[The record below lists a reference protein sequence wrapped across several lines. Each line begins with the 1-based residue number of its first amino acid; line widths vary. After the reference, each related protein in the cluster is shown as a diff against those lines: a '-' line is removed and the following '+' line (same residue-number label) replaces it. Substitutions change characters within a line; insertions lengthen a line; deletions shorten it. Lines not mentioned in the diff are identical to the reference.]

1 MSAEE
6 RLLALCELAQAGLV
20 STSMLH
26 EIRQPVFAL
35 QALVQQTRVQGWSET
50 VEQDLATLVEHLEEI
65 LRTWSPVGRPDD
77 ARLHDVRESVDDGL
91 KMLRPRVH
99 GARAQVVFVRPE
111 QPVWCEQR
119 PSLARQL
126 VLNLVRNALDAIP
139 TGGRIEIRLAVE
151 GGEIETIRLEVEDDG
166 PGIEPA
172 IAASIFEPF
181 TTSKG
186 AEGTGLGLYIS
197 RQICRS
203 AGGEV
208 TLSQGPTVA
217 RATFRVSPG

>member
-1 MSAEE
+1 MSTEE

-20 STSMLH
+20 STSLLH

-35 QALVQQTRVQGWSET
+35 QALVQQTRAQGWNPG

-77 ARLHDVRESVDDGL
+77 ARLHDVRESVDEGL
-91 KMLRPRVH
+91 RMLAPRIHAVR
-99 GARAQVVFVRPE
+99 ARVEFERPE
-111 QPVWCEQR
+111 DPVWCEQR

-139 TGGRIEIRLAVE
+139 TAGQVRIRLASDELV
-151 GGEIETIRLEVEDDG
+151 RLEVEDTG
-166 PGIEPA
+166 PGIEPS

-197 RQICRS
+197 RQICRA
-203 AGGEV
+203 AGGDV
-208 TLSQGPTVA
+208 TLANEPTVA
-217 RATFRVSPG
+217 LATFRVSPG